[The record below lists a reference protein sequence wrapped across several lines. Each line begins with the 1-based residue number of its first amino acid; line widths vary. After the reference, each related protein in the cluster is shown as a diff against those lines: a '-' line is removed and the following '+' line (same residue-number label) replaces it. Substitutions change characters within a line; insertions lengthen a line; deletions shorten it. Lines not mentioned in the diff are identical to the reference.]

1 MCCDKISITVDGKPD
16 QRITGSTPVVGSGR
30 LSGFA
35 RGKIKT
41 MPAIQLV
48 EPD

>member
-1 MCCDKISITVDGKPD
+1 MAKPD
-16 QRITGSTPVVGSGR
+16 QPVTGSTPVVGSR
-30 LSGFA
+30 LLGGFA

-41 MPAIQLV
+41 MPAIQLA

>member
-1 MCCDKISITVDGKPD
+1 MGKLD
-16 QRITGSTPVVGSGR
+16 QLVTGSTPVVGSE
-30 LSGFA
+30 LFNGFA

-41 MPAIQLV
+41 TPAIQLA

>member
-1 MCCDKISITVDGKPD
+1 MAKPD
-16 QRITGSTPVVGSGR
+16 QRVTGSTQVAGSGL
-30 LSGFA
+30 LSAFA

-41 MPAIQLV
+41 MPAIQLA